1 MVSISRF
8 TTITDVVIIQVV
20 VQLLV
25 SYDVMIGSEAD
36 WLMGIAVIVVR
47 QLLPYLNCFFCQVKS
62 DFDETWF
69 IYIWK

>member
-25 SYDVMIGSEAD
+25 SYDVMIGSKAD